1 MKTGSMGRLVV
12 RLAAVLALAG
22 LTVACASPQHGP
34 TMAPAGYG
42 KDDASR
48 AARLVQYCERLA
60 AKGELVTALGLCA
73 RAHEIDP
80 DNPDTLMKV
89 AAILQSLD
97 RGQAAAQ
104 TYGLL
109 LERHPGHQ
117 EARYSLGKLYMES
130 GEHGL
135 AALHFDQAIR
145 ANPEDPRPYNALG
158 ILRDQAG
165 EHQAAQALYRSA
177 LERDSDNLS
186 VRNNL
191 GLSLALSGQRDAAI
205 EVLAELAVDPEA
217 NQTVMRNLEA
227 AYAARNLPSAGA
239 ANGEPA
245 AAMETPPTAAV
256 PVEPVEVKRM
266 DTPGTGP
273 AAGPATGPAPVQ
285 RKAPASPAPTVEAE
299 PAVPASEAP
308 MPLFPPKPSAI
319 TAPKPTAAK
328 QETRPATAG
337 RDDGAPSSV
346 ILAAAEQLMEPPAWA
361 DFEPGDLVTAMP
373 AETPAAKAQVV
384 QEATTPPSAAAE
396 PSAPRPGTAKY
407 HSLAKGSV
415 FSNI

>member
-1 MKTGSMGRLVV
+1 MNTGSMGRLVV

-34 TMAPAGYG
+34 TVAPAGYG

-48 AARLVQYCERLA
+48 AARLVQYCDRLA

-80 DNPDTLMKV
+80 DNPETLMKV

-97 RGQAAAQ
+97 RGEAAAQ

-117 EARYSLGKLYMES
+117 EARYSLGKLYMQS
-130 GEHGL
+130 GEHSL
-135 AALHFDQAIR
+135 AAMHFDQAIR

-165 EHQAAQALYRSA
+165 EHQAAQALYRTA
-177 LERDSDNLS
+177 LERDPGNLS

-205 EVLAELAVDPEA
+205 DVLAELAVDPAA
-217 NQTVMRNLEA
+217 NETVLRNLEA
-227 AYAARNLPSAGA
+227 AYAARNLPAG
-239 ANGEPA
+239 GEPA
-245 AAMETPPTAAV
+245 TAMETPPAAAV

-266 DTPGTGP
+266 DIPAVGPGT
-273 AAGPATGPAPVQ
+273 GPATGPAPGQ
-285 RKAPASPAPTVEAE
+285 RKAPAAPAPTVEAVPE
-299 PAVPASEAP
+299 APASEP
-308 MPLFPPKPSAI
+308 PTPLYPPKPSAV

-328 QETRPATAG
+328 QEARPASAG
-337 RDDGAPSSV
+337 RDAAAPSSV
-346 ILAAAEQLMEPPAWA
+346 ILAAAEQLMAPPAWA
-361 DFEPGDLVTAMP
+361 DFEPGDLVAALP
-373 AETPAAKAQVV
+373 DEAPAARAPVV
-384 QEATTPPSAAAE
+384 QEAPASPSAAAVQ
-396 PSAPRPGTAKY
+396 STPRPGTAKY